1 MENITQFTSTL
12 PALRIIE
19 NEHHLLTYLMNEW
32 HAIVL
37 GFERNQYSEEEVLPA
52 LELLRSKMLDFKAVY
67 TKHAQKE
74 ETYLFAM
81 LIKYVG
87 NEQGPVNAIG
97 GEHEEIDTYID
108 HFLHHTDG
116 DLSKLTFEQMKQL
129 SQDAGEVYEVIT
141 FHFVKEES
149 VIFPMV
155 EDILK
160 ANEQYELFE
169 KMYSTII

>member
-1 MENITQFTSTL
+1 MKNHTQFTSTL

-19 NEHHLLTYLMNEW
+19 NEHHLLMYVMNEW

-37 GFERNQYSEEEVLPA
+37 GFERDQYLEQGA
-52 LELLRSKMLDFKAVY
+52 LLALQTLREKIVDFKMTY
-67 TKHAQKE
+67 KKHAEKE
-74 ETYLFAM
+74 EKYLFAM
-81 LIKYVG
+81 LTKYVG
-87 NEQGPVNAIG
+87 NEQGPVKAIEE
-97 GEHEEIDTYID
+97 EHEEIDTYID

-116 DLSKLTFEQMKQL
+116 ELSKLTLEQMKQL

-169 KMYSTII
+169 NMYSTII